1 MSETIV
7 IQTTTTETTTTV
19 EEIGSIPVTSSP
31 FDEDAILENPQL
43 ASAMREGTKAIHKAA
58 EESVFTKKFLK
69 GDITLDEYGRYINSL
84 YYVYSSME
92 SLLEKYKNDPAVENI
107 YFPEELNRKE
117 VLLKDLTHYYGK
129 ERLAKI
135 IAPSA
140 MTPAIK
146 TYVDAMEE
154 ACKVNPALLVAY
166 SYTRYLGDLSGG
178 QILAKRLKKSVL
190 KVDEKDSEWDSTKG
204 LEFYYFD
211 HIGNQNEFK
220 ALYRERLDGAKVSQ
234 KTKDLIIEEALKCFA
249 FNIEVFDE
257 IHELSQANKLISIS
271 QKNDSVGPR
280 PYALWGALATGV
292 AAIATGVFIY
302 NKQR

>member
-1 MSETIV
+1 MSETVV
-7 IQTTTTETTTTV
+7 IQTTTTEITSTV
-19 EEIGSIPVTSSP
+19 EEIGSIPVSV
-31 FDEDAILENPQL
+31 FNVEDDILEDPQL

-92 SLLEKYKNDPAVENI
+92 ALLEKHKNDPAVENI
-107 YFPEELNRKE
+107 FFPEELNRKE
-117 VLLKDLTHYYGK
+117 VLLRDLEHYYGK
-129 ERLAKI
+129 ERLAKV

-140 MTPAIK
+140 MTPAVKAYIN
-146 TYVDAMEE
+146 AMED

-178 QILAKRLKKSVL
+178 QILAKRLKKAVL
-190 KVDEKDSEWDSTKG
+190 QLNEKDSAWDSTKG

-234 KTKDLIIEEALKCFA
+234 KTKDLIVEEALKCFA
-249 FNIEVFDE
+249 FNIDVFDE
-257 IHELSQANKLISIS
+257 IHELSQAKKLISIDEKEGFVVPS
-271 QKNDSVGPR
+271 S
-280 PYALWGALATGV
+280 YALWGALAAGV
-292 AAIATGVFIY
+292 AAIGTGVFVY
-302 NKQR
+302 SKQR